1 MSKSHAIHNENACDY
16 LLSSGKFNDW
26 VVTTAFYSALHYVC
40 NELFPLEQNGFIY
53 NNFEIYYR
61 INFKSNASKK
71 SKHDVIISLVGLY
84 LPLCKRAYISL
95 FDWCMAS
102 RYTNYRVSNLVASNA
117 RNDLERVKL
126 HLSK

>member
-1 MSKSHAIHNENACDY
+1 MSKDHAIHNENTCDY
-16 LLSSGKFNDW
+16 LLQSGQFNDW

-40 NELFPLEQNGFIY
+40 NEIFPLEQNGLIY

-61 INFKSNASKK
+61 IIFKSNASKK
-71 SKHDVIISLVGLY
+71 SKHDVIISLVSLY
-84 LPLCKRAYISL
+84 LPMCKRAYMSL

-102 RYTNYRVSNLVASNA
+102 RYTNYIVSSQVASNA
-117 RNDLERVKL
+117 RKDLEHIKR